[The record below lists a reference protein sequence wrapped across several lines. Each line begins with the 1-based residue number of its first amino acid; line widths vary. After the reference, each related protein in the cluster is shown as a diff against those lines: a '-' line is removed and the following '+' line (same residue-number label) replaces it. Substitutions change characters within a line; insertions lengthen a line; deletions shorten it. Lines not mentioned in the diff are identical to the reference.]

1 MGYDSMLRT
10 GLLIA
15 LCLIGGLLQA
25 ADILVLGLFRDMAI
39 LRVDGKQY
47 KLRTGEVSPEGIKL
61 IAANSEEAIL
71 EINGRRE
78 TYQLGNHISSSF
90 SAPEKTG
97 AIIRPVN
104 GMYKVPGFI
113 NRQPVEFL
121 VDTGASSI
129 AMNAN
134 QARKLGINFRYEG
147 EEGYSSTAS
156 GYAKI
161 YKLKLDSV
169 QVGDIVVKNVEAAVL
184 EGNFPTTTLLG
195 MSFLNRVNMK
205 RDGQLLMLEKKW

>member
-1 MGYDSMLRT
+1 MRRVTLIFVSCLLA
-10 GLLIA
+10 GLT
-15 LCLIGGLLQA
+15 QA
-25 ADILVLGLFRDMAI
+25 ADILVLGLFKDMVI
-39 LRVDGKQY
+39 LRVDDKQY
-47 KLRTGEVSPEGIKL
+47 KLRIGEASPEGIKL
-61 IAANSEEAIL
+61 IEANSEQAVL
-71 EINGRRE
+71 EIDGQQE
-78 TYQLGNHISSSF
+78 TYGLGSHISSKF
-90 SAPEKTG
+90 SAPEKAS
-97 AIIRPVN
+97 AIIRPTN
-104 GMYKVPGFI
+104 GMYQVSGFI
-113 NRQPVEFL
+113 NRQPVDFL

-134 QARKLGINFRYEG
+134 LARKLGINFRYEG

-169 QVGDIVVKNVEAAVL
+169 QIGDIVVNNVEAAVL
-184 EGNFPTTTLLG
+184 DGDFPTTALLG

>member
-1 MGYDSMLRT
+1 MLRT
-10 GLLIA
+10 SLLIA
-15 LCLIGGLLQA
+15 LCLIAGLLQA

-39 LRVDGKQY
+39 LRVDGKQF

-61 IAANSEEAIL
+61 ISANSEEAIL
-71 EINGRRE
+71 EINGQRE
-78 TYQLGNHISSSF
+78 TYQLGSHISSSF
-90 SAPEKTG
+90 SAPEKAG
-97 AIIRPVN
+97 AMIRPIN
-104 GMYKVPGFI
+104 GMYKVHGFI

-169 QVGDIVVKNVEAAVL
+169 QIGDIVVKNVEAAVL
-184 EGNFPTTTLLG
+184 EGNFPTTALLG

>member
-1 MGYDSMLRT
+1 MSYHAILRA
-10 GLLIA
+10 GLLITS
-15 LCLIGGLLQA
+15 CLIAGLVQA
-25 ADILVLGLFRDMAI
+25 ADILVLGLFKDMAI
-39 LRVDGKQY
+39 LRVDDKQY
-47 KLRTGEVSPEGIKL
+47 KLRTGEASPEGIKL
-61 IAANSEEAIL
+61 IAADSEQAVL
-71 EINGRRE
+71 EINGQRE
-78 TYQLGNHISSSF
+78 TYSLGSHISSSF
-90 SAPEKTG
+90 TAPEKSG
-97 AIIRPVN
+97 AIIRPIN
-104 GMYKVPGFI
+104 GMYQVSGFI
-113 NRQPVEFL
+113 NRQPVNFL

-169 QVGDIVVKNVEAAVL
+169 QVGDIVINNVEAAVL
-184 EGNFPTTTLLG
+184 EGNFPTTALLG

>member
-1 MGYDSMLRT
+1 MSYHAILRA
-10 GLLIA
+10 GLLITS
-15 LCLIGGLLQA
+15 CLIAGLVQA
-25 ADILVLGLFRDMAI
+25 ADILVLGLFKDMAI
-39 LRVDGKQY
+39 LRVDDKQY
-47 KLRTGEVSPEGIKL
+47 KLRTGEASPEGIKL
-61 IAANSEEAIL
+61 IAADSEQAVL
-71 EINGRRE
+71 EINGQRE
-78 TYQLGNHISSSF
+78 TYSLGSHISSSF
-90 SAPEKTG
+90 TAPEKSG
-97 AIIRPVN
+97 AIIRPIN
-104 GMYKVPGFI
+104 GMYQVSGFI
-113 NRQPVEFL
+113 NRQPVNFL

-169 QVGDIVVKNVEAAVL
+169 QVGDIVVNNVEAAVL
-184 EGNFPTTTLLG
+184 EGNFPTTALLG

-205 RDGQLLMLEKKW
+205 REGQLLMLEKKW

>member
-10 GLLIA
+10 CLLIA

-39 LRVDGKQY
+39 LRVEGKQY
-47 KLRTGEVSPEGIKL
+47 KLRTGEASPEGIKL
-61 IAANSEEAIL
+61 IAANSQEAIL

-78 TYQLGNHISSSF
+78 TYQLGSHISSSF
-90 SAPEKTG
+90 TAPEKAG
-97 AIIRPVN
+97 AIIRPLN

-121 VDTGASSI
+121 IDTGASSI

-184 EGNFPTTTLLG
+184 EGNFPTTALLG

>member
-1 MGYDSMLRT
+1 MLRAVLIIT
-10 GLLIA
+10 FCLMAGLV
-15 LCLIGGLLQA
+15 QA
-25 ADILVLGLFRDMAI
+25 ADIIVLGLFRDMAI
-39 LRVDGKQY
+39 LRVDGTQY
-47 KLRTGEVSPEGIKL
+47 KLRTGEASPEGIKL
-61 IAANSEEAIL
+61 ISANSDEAVL
-71 EINGRRE
+71 EINGQQE
-78 TYQLGNHISSSF
+78 TYKLGSHISLSF
-90 SAPEKTG
+90 TAPVKSG
-97 AIIRPVN
+97 ALIRPVN
-104 GMYKVPGFI
+104 GMYRVHGFI

-147 EEGYSSTAS
+147 EAGYSSTAS

-169 QVGDIVVKNVEAAVL
+169 QIGDIVVRNVEAAVL
-184 EGNFPTTTLLG
+184 EGNFPTETLLG

-205 RDGQLLMLEKKW
+205 RDGQLLVLEKKW

>member
-1 MGYDSMLRT
+1 MLRP

-15 LCLIGGLLQA
+15 LCLIAGLLQA

-39 LRVDGKQY
+39 LRVDGKQF

-61 IAANSEEAIL
+61 ISANSEEAIL
-71 EINGRRE
+71 EINGQRE
-78 TYQLGNHISSSF
+78 TYQLGSHISSSF
-90 SAPEKTG
+90 SAPEKAG
-97 AIIRPVN
+97 AMIRPIN
-104 GMYKVPGFI
+104 GMYKVNGFI

-169 QVGDIVVKNVEAAVL
+169 QIGDIVVKNVEAAVL
-184 EGNFPTTTLLG
+184 EGNFPTTALLG

>member
-1 MGYDSMLRT
+1 M
-10 GLLIA
+10 
-15 LCLIGGLLQA
+15 
-25 ADILVLGLFRDMAI
+25 VLGLFKDMAV

-47 KLRTGEVSPEGIKL
+47 KLRTGEESPEGIKL
-61 IAANSEEAIL
+61 IEANSEQAVL

-78 TYQLGNHISSSF
+78 NYSLGSHISSSF
-90 SAPEKTG
+90 SAPEKAG
-97 AIIRPVN
+97 AMIRPID

-113 NRQPVEFL
+113 NRQPVDFL
-121 VDTGASSI
+121 IDTGASSI

-147 EEGYSSTAS
+147 KEGYSSTAS

-161 YKLKLDSV
+161 YTLKLDSV
-169 QVGDIVVKNVEAAVL
+169 QVGDIVVNNVEAAVL

-195 MSFLNRVNMK
+195 MSFLNQVNMK

>member
-1 MGYDSMLRT
+1 MLRT
-10 GLLIA
+10 GLLIT
-15 LCLIGGLLQA
+15 LCLLGELAQA
-25 ADILVLGLFRDMAI
+25 SDIRVLGLFRDMAI

-47 KLRTGEVSPEGIKL
+47 KLRIGETTPEGIKL
-61 IAANSEEAIL
+61 LSADSEQAVL

-78 TYQLGNHISSSF
+78 TYQLGSHISSTF
-90 SAPEKTG
+90 STPEKAG
-97 AIIRPVN
+97 AMIRPID

-121 VDTGASSI
+121 VDTGATVI

-169 QVGDIVVKNVEAAVL
+169 QVGDIVVRNVDAAVL
-184 EGNFPTTTLLG
+184 EGDFPIMTLLG

>member
-1 MGYDSMLRT
+1 MRRVILIFVSCLLA
-10 GLLIA
+10 GLT
-15 LCLIGGLLQA
+15 QA
-25 ADILVLGLFRDMAI
+25 ADILVLGLFKDMAI
-39 LRVDGKQY
+39 LRVDDKQY
-47 KLRTGEVSPEGIKL
+47 KLRIGEASPEGIKL
-61 IAANSEEAIL
+61 IAADSEQAVL
-71 EINGRRE
+71 EINGQRE
-78 TYQLGNHISSSF
+78 TYGLGTHVSSSF
-90 SAPEKTG
+90 SAPEKAG
-97 AIIRPVN
+97 AIIRPNN
-104 GMYKVPGFI
+104 GMYQVSGFI
-113 NRQPVEFL
+113 NRQPVDFL

-169 QVGDIVVKNVEAAVL
+169 QIGDIVVNNVEAAVL
-184 EGNFPTTTLLG
+184 EGDFPTTALLG

>member
-1 MGYDSMLRT
+1 MLRT
-10 GLLIA
+10 VFLIT
-15 LCLIGGLLQA
+15 LCLITSLIQA
-25 ADILVLGLFRDMAI
+25 ADILVLGLFKDMAI
-39 LRVDGKQY
+39 LRVDDKQY
-47 KLRTGEVSPEGIKL
+47 KLRIGEASPEGIKL
-61 IAANSEEAIL
+61 IAADSEQAVL
-71 EINGRRE
+71 EINGQRE
-78 TYQLGNHISSSF
+78 TYGLGTHVSSSF
-90 SAPEKTG
+90 SAPEKAG
-97 AIIRPVN
+97 AIIRPNN
-104 GMYKVPGFI
+104 GMYQVSGFI
-113 NRQPVEFL
+113 NRQPVDFL

-169 QVGDIVVKNVEAAVL
+169 QIGDIVVNNVEAAVL
-184 EGNFPTTTLLG
+184 EGDFPTTALLG

>member
-1 MGYDSMLRT
+1 MLRV

-15 LCLIGGLLQA
+15 LCLIGGLVQA
-25 ADILVLGLFRDMAI
+25 ADIVVLGLFRDMAI
-39 LRVDGKQY
+39 LRVDGTQY
-47 KLRTGEVSPEGIKL
+47 KLRSGETSPEGIKL
-61 IAANSEEAIL
+61 ISANSEEAVL
-71 EINGRRE
+71 EINGRTE
-78 TYQLGNHISSSF
+78 TYKLGSHVSLSF
-90 SAPEKTG
+90 TAPVKSG
-97 AIIRPVN
+97 ALIRPVN
-104 GMYKVPGFI
+104 GMYKVHGFI

-169 QVGDIVVKNVEAAVL
+169 QIGDIVLRNVEAAVL
-184 EGNFPTTTLLG
+184 EGNFPTETLLG

-205 RDGQLLMLEKKW
+205 RDGQLLMLEQKW

>member
-1 MGYDSMLRT
+1 MRRFILIVVSCLLT
-10 GLLIA
+10 GLI
-15 LCLIGGLLQA
+15 QA
-25 ADILVLGLFRDMAI
+25 ADILVLGLFKDMAI
-39 LRVDGKQY
+39 LRVDGVQY
-47 KLRTGEVSPEGIKL
+47 KLRLGETSPQGIKL
-61 IAANSEEAIL
+61 IEANSEQAVL
-71 EINGRRE
+71 EIDGKRE
-78 TYQLGNHISSSF
+78 NYGLGSHISSSF
-90 SAPEKTG
+90 SAPEKSG
-97 AIIRPVN
+97 AIIRPIN

-129 AMNAN
+129 ALNAN

-169 QVGDIVVKNVEAAVL
+169 QIGDIVVNNVEAAVL
-184 EGNFPTTTLLG
+184 EGDFPTTALLG
-195 MSFLNRVNMK
+195 MSFLNRVDMK